1 MKLPVLC
8 SLAVLASAAFSHA
21 GSFGGPP
28 PFTDLSPLQSGIDGS
43 YQATCRGENLIG
55 VIRFAYQNGVQSA
68 LPAANAYTF
77 FVSGD
82 TVSGNVTASIT
93 GKDIDGVLAG
103 QDFSVPSNDEGS
115 TELPLVFIVRG
126 NRASGYFQG
135 QMDLED
141 RMSVFKGTGNISPAN
156 EETNTVIA
164 IDENNAVITDS
175 AAIDV
180 VVTNFVIQGSS
191 ITPTDFD
198 FTGVRTSI
206 FAQNTGGGGTSGG
219 GTSGQTSGGVPQG
232 FFGIGN

>member
-8 SLAVLASAAFSHA
+8 TLAVLASTAFSHA

-68 LPAANAYTF
+68 LPAANAYSF
-77 FVSGD
+77 FVAGD

-93 GKDIDGVLAG
+93 GKDLAGVLAG
-103 QDFSVPSNDEGS
+103 QDFNVPSNDEGS

-126 NRASGYFQG
+126 NRASGSFEG
-135 QMDLED
+135 SIDLED
-141 RMSVFKGTGNISPAN
+141 RMSIFKGSGYIAPAN

-191 ITPTDFD
+191 IVPTDFD
-198 FTGVRTSI
+198 FTGVRTSV
-206 FAQNTGGGGTSGG
+206 FAQNTGGSATQSATGTTT
-219 GTSGQTSGGVPQG
+219 GTTR
-232 FFGIGN
+232 